1 MSAAAP
7 LPRAAAAAAAA
18 AAPVRVPARP
28 ARATAAP
35 RPRLVLVSQRRS
47 SAGRLPFFIVVGVIM
62 VGGLIGVLLLHMI
75 AAQDAFRAT
84 ALQQRLQVLTDQEQ
98 QLSRAVD
105 ADSAPA
111 ALRRRA
117 VALGML
123 PTTVTS
129 IQQLRDGRA
138 VGVRTAITPSPPPA
152 PPATTTTT
160 TTTAGKS
167 GTKPTKQSTKQLA
180 KHGAKQPAKHGAKQP
195 AKHGAKQPAHHPSKP

>member
-7 LPRAAAAAAAA
+7 LPRAT
-18 AAPVRVPARP
+18 AAPVRGPARP
-28 ARATAAP
+28 APATAAP

-62 VGGLIGVLLLHMI
+62 VGGLIGVLLLHMM

-84 ALQQRLQVLTDQEQ
+84 ALQQRLQTLTDQEQ

-129 IQQLRDGRA
+129 IRQLRDGRA

-152 PPATTTTT
+152 PPATKTT

-167 GTKPTKQSTKQLA
+167 GTGPAQQPS
-180 KHGAKQPAKHGAKQP
+180 KQPAKQSKKQL